1 MSQDGILYK
10 ILDRFIGTELQ
21 MVDFLGQFMHLAKK
35 NFEPGKVYNLHE
47 LCFVK
52 RKPSDNSDGEVLQFF
67 DEKLEIIEEIVLED
81 RASER
86 LRVNEFLSFDGDGQ
100 GAPEIDISPKV
111 NEFFNDILSLNDP
124 GFVKKGGGRLSRILL
139 EEDRKS
145 ERYTDR
151 PDIPLFE
158 DSEDGFQKVNP
169 LSRAFEEEEDLTIKS
184 SYNAEP
190 DLFSDLGIN
199 PEKEIDEP
207 ATPDFLNS
215 EEEEIVFTH
224 SSVVVPED
232 EEEDDEETYSIF
244 SGGIKVTPVTE
255 EDESVKKEVVDDNEV
270 TDFLESLVAVPEPQ
284 EEFVD
289 EVENKELNDDSEEYS
304 IDTEEIVVTE
314 VELPEPDEE
323 IEVAAEFSE
332 PDEEILIAAE
342 LPEPEEEVEMPD
354 ELPEPE
360 EEVELDAKLPES
372 DDEVE
377 LAEEIL
383 ETDELVEELAEP
395 EDQKV
400 EISEELEVEE
410 LSDVEKSEFS
420 SEIQELEEK
429 VEAVEDT
436 QVEAIVES
444 EEVLPKK
451 QRISIFADLEDLTE
465 VPEVETLDEVETEE
479 SSEEIVE
486 VVDYETN
493 PNVIEDVG
501 LEVEESAD
509 SENDMDVEIRT
520 EEELKPEIE
529 PEDVQEDV
537 ILAEMES
544 ESQESVEI
552 LPEELDKSLEDE
564 APLIPGDIETIEIG
578 ADEEQMGDEE
588 IDSLNDLIQ
597 GKEEIILDDIETIE
611 IGDVKEQMGDEEIDT
626 LNDLIQHK
634 DENVY
639 EVKEVVESESQED
652 KLMFDESFFDGV
664 IENPEELLTSVPES
678 DKLSESELLEIP
690 EEMEPN
696 IAEDKPDSEPELI
709 DIPLDDEVTTSEESS
724 PFKHLNANGEVND
737 QDSETVNEDL
747 INVQTP
753 LVDSTE
759 YDSTNDYE
767 ESNKPPLIQDQDN
780 GNTIK
785 DESRVM
791 EEETEPP
798 KSQLSVLIKM
808 LIVLAVIIATYFI
821 LQASGYLRG
830 KNAVKTD
837 ENLAQGALVIVDSNL
852 LADNREYPFNKDT
865 QNDVNIKGAAF
876 KDGRYFEVEEN
887 GTLNPVLYDT
897 STEKTY
903 KVFVPFDS
911 AAAKEDKK
919 VKKDDKSKKEVDK
932 KPVKKTDDNSNSGNI
947 TLQDAVKN
955 KVKETKIAD
964 FIFKSGKKYYVQ
976 ISAHRA
982 FDTAEKLAKEL
993 KKKGYKS
1000 FVMKIKKSGVAGEEG
1015 VWYRVRVGPFDK
1027 EEKAREVNNTL
1038 NPKLKK

>member
-10 ILDRFIGTELQ
+10 ILDRFIGADLQ

-35 NFEPGKVYNLHE
+35 NFEPGTVYNLHE

-52 RKPSDNSDGEVLQFF
+52 RKPSDSGDGEVLQFF

-81 RASER
+81 RATER
-86 LRVNEFLSFDGDGQ
+86 LRVNEFLSFDGDGESS
-100 GAPEIDISPKV
+100 PEIEISPKV
-111 NEFFNDILSLNDP
+111 SAFFNDVLSLNDP

-139 EEDRKS
+139 EEDKKS

-184 SYNAEP
+184 SYNDEP
-190 DLFSDLGIN
+190 DLFSDLGIH
-199 PEKEIDEP
+199 PEKETDEP
-207 ATPDFLNS
+207 VTPDFLNS
-215 EEEEIVFTH
+215 EEEEVVFTH
-224 SSVVVPED
+224 SSIVIPDDED
-232 EEEDDEETYSIF
+232 DDEETYSIF

-255 EDESVKKEVVDDNEV
+255 EDESPKKEVTDNNEV
-270 TDFLESLVAVPEPQ
+270 ADFLESLVAVPEPPL
-284 EEFVD
+284 EVVD
-289 EVENKELNDDSEEYS
+289 EVGDEDIIDVSGEYS
-304 IDTEEIVVTE
+304 IETTEIA
-314 VELPEPDEE
+314 E
-323 IEVAAEFSE
+323 IE
-332 PDEEILIAAE
+332 
-342 LPEPEEEVEMPD
+342 D
-354 ELPEPE
+354 ELPEPV
-360 EEVELDAKLPES
+360 EEVEMEDELPEPVEEVEMEDELPEPIDEFEIEDELPAS
-372 DDEVE
+372 VEEFEIEDENDETIGASLPHEEIDEV
-377 LAEEIL
+377 
-383 ETDELVEELAEP
+383 DELIDHIEEMEQQDDLSEDVAELK
-395 EDQKV
+395 EV
-400 EISEELEVEE
+400 EIA
-410 LSDVEKSEFS
+410 EFN
-420 SEIQELEEK
+420 SEIQELTEEVK
-429 VEAVEDT
+429 EFEVARDEEV
-436 QVEAIVES
+436 VES
-444 EEVLPKK
+444 EDIPQKK
-451 QRISIFADLEDLTE
+451 QRISIFADIDDITDE
-465 VPEVETLDEVETEE
+465 PEVETSDESEIPAAADDVVSLVNEEIAPEEVAEVDEVTEVNLE
-479 SSEEIVE
+479 IEEIVE
-486 VVDYETN
+486 SESDQDIHSEPEEALETD
-493 PNVIEDVG
+493 IQHDII
-501 LEVEESAD
+501 L
-509 SENDMDVEIRT
+509 
-520 EEELKPEIE
+520 PEIE
-529 PEDVQEDV
+529 SELKESSETVPEMIDG
-537 ILAEMES
+537 
-544 ESQESVEI
+544 
-552 LPEELDKSLEDE
+552 SLEEEAQIIDDE
-564 APLIPGDIETIEIG
+564 IETIETGSVDPIEVR
-578 ADEEQMGDEE
+578 DE
-588 IDSLNDLIQ
+588 IDSVNELIQ
-597 GKEEIILDDIETIE
+597 PGEEIVIEPE
-611 IGDVKEQMGDEEIDT
+611 K
-626 LNDLIQHK
+626 
-634 DENVY
+634 
-639 EVKEVVESESQED
+639 VVEAETEED

-664 IENPEELLTSVPES
+664 IE
-678 DKLSESELLEIP
+678 IP
-690 EEMEPN
+690 EESASPVAGDVPLSEPEPTELPGEEEPKV
-696 IAEDKPDSEPELI
+696 ADRKEEAEPELI
-709 DIPLDDEVTTSEESS
+709 DIPLYDEVAVPDAPP
-724 PFKHLNANGEVND
+724 PFKHLDEHGEIEGRESGNTGDNLTDTQIPIV
-737 QDSETVNEDL
+737 EM
-747 INVQTP
+747 
-753 LVDSTE
+753 TE
-759 YDSTNDYE
+759 YISTNENE
-767 ESNKPPLIQDQDN
+767 ESNQPPLIQDQDD
-780 GNTIK
+780 GNTVK

-911 AAAKEDKK
+911 ASVKEEKK
-919 VKKDDKSKKEVDK
+919 AKKDDKSKKEVDK
-932 KPVKKTDDNSNSGNI
+932 KPVKKADDNSNSGNI

-1015 VWYRVRVGPFDK
+1015 VLYRVRVGPFDK

>member
-52 RKPSDNSDGEVLQFF
+52 RKPSDSGGGEVLQFF
-67 DEKLEIIEEIVLED
+67 DEKLEIIEEIELED

-86 LRVNEFLSFDGDGQ
+86 LRVNEFLSFDGDDQ
-100 GAPEIDISPKV
+100 GTPEIDISPKV
-111 NEFFNDILSLNDP
+111 NVFFNDILSLNDP
-124 GFVKKGGGRLSRILL
+124 GFIKKGGGRLSRILL
-139 EEDRKS
+139 EEDRKGD
-145 ERYTDR
+145 RYTDR

-158 DSEDGFQKVNP
+158 DSEEGFQKVNP

-184 SYNAEP
+184 SYTEEP

-207 ATPDFLNS
+207 VIPDFMNS
-215 EEEEIVFTH
+215 EEEEVVFTH
-224 SSVVVPED
+224 SSIVVPED

-255 EDESVKKEVVDDNEV
+255 EDEILKKEVTDDNEV

-284 EEFVD
+284 EEPVD
-289 EVENKELNDDSEEYS
+289 EVENKELINDSEEYS
-304 IDTEEIVVTE
+304 IETDEIIDTEVD
-314 VELPEPDEE
+314 LPKPDEE
-323 IEVAAEFSE
+323 IEVADQFSE
-332 PDEEILIAAE
+332 SDADILIVAE
-342 LPEPEEEVEMPD
+342 LPEPEEEIEGN
-354 ELPEPE
+354 EEFPEPE
-360 EEVELDAKLPES
+360 EVD
-372 DDEVE
+372 

-383 ETDELVEELAEP
+383 ETDELVDELEEP
-395 EDQKV
+395 DDQIE
-400 EISEELEVEE
+400 EILGDIEVEE
-410 LSDVEKSEFS
+410 LLDEAITESTD
-420 SEIQELEEK
+420 EIQEIEGK
-429 VEAVEDT
+429 VEEVEDI
-436 QVEAIVES
+436 QDEIVAES
-444 EEVLPKK
+444 EEVPQKK
-451 QRISIFADLEDLTE
+451 QRISIFADIDDLAEEQVVETADETDIPIATEAIVEE
-465 VPEVETLDEVETEE
+465 VPDEISDGVDQATASEISEPDI
-479 SSEEIVE
+479 SEEVVMAEPGLDHDVE
-486 VVDYETN
+486 EAIDSFDELIQ
-493 PNVIEDVG
+493 PEEDV
-501 LEVEESAD
+501 VS
-509 SENDMDVEIRT
+509 
-520 EEELKPEIE
+520 EEE
-529 PEDVQEDV
+529 
-537 ILAEMES
+537 
-544 ESQESVEI
+544 
-552 LPEELDKSLEDE
+552 
-564 APLIPGDIETIEIG
+564 ET
-578 ADEEQMGDEE
+578 
-588 IDSLNDLIQ
+588 
-597 GKEEIILDDIETIE
+597 
-611 IGDVKEQMGDEEIDT
+611 
-626 LNDLIQHK
+626 
-634 DENVY
+634 
-639 EVKEVVESESQED
+639 VESLSGEEA
-652 KLMFDESFFDGV
+652 LMFDESFFDGV
-664 IENPEELLTSVPES
+664 IEIPEELQSPVPES

-696 IAEDKPDSEPELI
+696 IAEAKPDTEPELI
-709 DIPLDDEVTTSEESS
+709 DIPLEDEVLTSEESG
-724 PFKHLNANGEVND
+724 PFKHLDANGEVAVTG
-737 QDSETVNEDL
+737 SERIAEDL
-747 INVQTP
+747 TKTQTP
-753 LVDSTE
+753 LVETTENDLTYE
-759 YDSTNDYE
+759 YD
-767 ESNKPPLIQDQDN
+767 ESNQISSIPDTN
-780 GNTIK
+780 NVNTVK

-821 LQASGYLRG
+821 LQASGFLRG
-830 KNAVKTD
+830 KNAVQTD

-852 LADNREYPFNKDT
+852 LADDREYPFNKDT
-865 QNDVNIKGAAF
+865 QNDVNIKGATF

-911 AAAKEDKK
+911 AASKEDKK
-919 VKKDDKSKKEVDK
+919 VKKDDKGKKEVDNKTTK
-932 KPVKKTDDNSNSGNI
+932 KADENSNNGNI

-964 FIFKSGKKYYVQ
+964 FIFKSGKKYFVQ

-1015 VWYRVRVGPFDK
+1015 VWYRVRVGPYEN

>member
-10 ILDRFIGTELQ
+10 ILDRFIGADLQ

-35 NFEPGKVYNLHE
+35 NFEPGTVYNLHE

-52 RKPSDNSDGEVLQFF
+52 RKPSDSGDGEVLQFF

-81 RASER
+81 RATER
-86 LRVNEFLSFDGDGQ
+86 LRVNEFLSFDGDGESS
-100 GAPEIDISPKV
+100 PEIEISPKV
-111 NEFFNDILSLNDP
+111 SAFFNDVLSLNDP

-139 EEDRKS
+139 EEDKKS

-184 SYNAEP
+184 SYNDEP
-190 DLFSDLGIN
+190 DLFSDLGIH
-199 PEKEIDEP
+199 PEKETDEP
-207 ATPDFLNS
+207 VTPDFLNS
-215 EEEEIVFTH
+215 EEEEVVFTH
-224 SSVVVPED
+224 SSIVIPDDED
-232 EEEDDEETYSIF
+232 DDEETYSIF

-255 EDESVKKEVVDDNEV
+255 EDESPKKEVTDNNEV
-270 TDFLESLVAVPEPQ
+270 ADFLESLVAVPEPPL
-284 EEFVD
+284 EVVD
-289 EVENKELNDDSEEYS
+289 EVGDEDIIDVSGEYS
-304 IDTEEIVVTE
+304 IETTEIA
-314 VELPEPDEE
+314 E
-323 IEVAAEFSE
+323 IE
-332 PDEEILIAAE
+332 
-342 LPEPEEEVEMPD
+342 D
-354 ELPEPE
+354 ELPEPV
-360 EEVELDAKLPES
+360 EEVEMEDELPEPIDEFEIEDELPAS
-372 DDEVE
+372 VEEFEIEDENDETIGASLPHEEIDEV
-377 LAEEIL
+377 
-383 ETDELVEELAEP
+383 DELIDHIEEMEQQDDLSEDVAELKEVEIAEFNSEIEELT
-395 EDQKV
+395 
-400 EISEELEVEE
+400 EEVKEFEVARDEE
-410 LSDVEKSEFS
+410 V
-420 SEIQELEEK
+420 
-429 VEAVEDT
+429 
-436 QVEAIVES
+436 VES
-444 EEVLPKK
+444 EDIPQKK
-451 QRISIFADLEDLTE
+451 QRISIFADIDDITDE
-465 VPEVETLDEVETEE
+465 PEVETSDESEIPAAADDVVSLVNEEIAPEEVAEVDEVTEVNLE
-479 SSEEIVE
+479 IEEIVE
-486 VVDYETN
+486 SESDQDIHSE
-493 PNVIEDVG
+493 PEEA
-501 LEVEESAD
+501 LEAD
-509 SENDMDVEIRT
+509 IQHDII
-520 EEELKPEIE
+520 LPEIE
-529 PEDVQEDV
+529 SELKESSETVPEV
-537 ILAEMES
+537 I
-544 ESQESVEI
+544 
-552 LPEELDKSLEDE
+552 DGSLEEEAQIIPDE
-564 APLIPGDIETIEIG
+564 IETIETGSVDPIEVR
-578 ADEEQMGDEE
+578 DE
-588 IDSLNDLIQ
+588 IDSVNELIQ
-597 GKEEIILDDIETIE
+597 PGEEIVIEPE
-611 IGDVKEQMGDEEIDT
+611 K
-626 LNDLIQHK
+626 
-634 DENVY
+634 
-639 EVKEVVESESQED
+639 VVEAETEED

-664 IENPEELLTSVPES
+664 IE
-678 DKLSESELLEIP
+678 IP
-690 EEMEPN
+690 EESASPVAGDVPLSEPEPTELPGEEEPQVTDQK
-696 IAEDKPDSEPELI
+696 AEAEPELI
-709 DIPLDDEVTTSEESS
+709 DIPLYDEATVPDAPP
-724 PFKHLNANGEVND
+724 PFKHLDEHGEIEGRESGNTGDNLTDTQIPIV
-737 QDSETVNEDL
+737 EM
-747 INVQTP
+747 
-753 LVDSTE
+753 TE
-759 YDSTNDYE
+759 YISTNENE
-767 ESNKPPLIQDQDN
+767 ESNQPPLIQDQDD
-780 GNTIK
+780 GNTVK

-911 AAAKEDKK
+911 AAVKEEKK
-919 VKKDDKSKKEVDK
+919 AKKDDKGKKEVDK
-932 KPVKKTDDNSNSGNI
+932 KPVKKADDNSNSGNI

>member
-10 ILDRFIGTELQ
+10 ILDRFIGADLQ

-35 NFEPGKVYNLHE
+35 NFEPGTVYNLHE

-52 RKPSDNSDGEVLQFF
+52 RKPSDSGDGEVLQFF

-81 RASER
+81 RATER
-86 LRVNEFLSFDGDGQ
+86 LRVNEFLSFDGDGESS
-100 GAPEIDISPKV
+100 PEIEISPKV
-111 NEFFNDILSLNDP
+111 SAFFNDVLSLNDP

-139 EEDRKS
+139 EEDKKS

-184 SYNAEP
+184 SYNDEP
-190 DLFSDLGIN
+190 DLFSDLGIH
-199 PEKEIDEP
+199 PEKETDEP
-207 ATPDFLNS
+207 VTPDFLNS
-215 EEEEIVFTH
+215 EEEEVVFTH
-224 SSVVVPED
+224 SSIVIPDDED
-232 EEEDDEETYSIF
+232 DDEETYSIF

-255 EDESVKKEVVDDNEV
+255 EDESPKKEVTDNNEV
-270 TDFLESLVAVPEPQ
+270 ADFLESLVAVPEPPL
-284 EEFVD
+284 EVVD
-289 EVENKELNDDSEEYS
+289 EVGDEDIIDVSGEYS
-304 IDTEEIVVTE
+304 IETTEIAEIE
-314 VELPEPDEE
+314 DELPES
-323 IEVAAEFSE
+323 V
-332 PDEEILIAAE
+332 
-342 LPEPEEEVEMPD
+342 EEVEMAD
-354 ELPEPE
+354 ELPEPV
-360 EEVELDAKLPES
+360 EEVEMEDELPEPIDEFEIEDENDETIGAS
-372 DDEVE
+372 LPHEEIDEV
-377 LAEEIL
+377 
-383 ETDELVEELAEP
+383 DELIDHIEEMEQQVDLSEGVAELN
-395 EDQKV
+395 EV
-400 EISEELEVEE
+400 EIA
-410 LSDVEKSEFS
+410 EFN
-420 SEIQELEEK
+420 SEIQELTEEVK
-429 VEAVEDT
+429 EFEVARDEE
-436 QVEAIVES
+436 IVES
-444 EEVLPKK
+444 EDIPQKK
-451 QRISIFADLEDLTE
+451 QRISIFADIDDITDE
-465 VPEVETLDEVETEE
+465 PEVETSDESEIPAAADDVVSLVNEEIAPEEVAEVDEVTEVNLE
-479 SSEEIVE
+479 IEEIVE
-486 VVDYETN
+486 SESDQDIHSE
-493 PNVIEDVG
+493 PEEA
-501 LEVEESAD
+501 LEAD
-509 SENDMDVEIRT
+509 IQHDII
-520 EEELKPEIE
+520 LPEIE
-529 PEDVQEDV
+529 SELKESSETVPEV
-537 ILAEMES
+537 I
-544 ESQESVEI
+544 
-552 LPEELDKSLEDE
+552 DGSLEEEAQIIPDE
-564 APLIPGDIETIEIG
+564 IETIETGSVDPIEVR
-578 ADEEQMGDEE
+578 DE
-588 IDSLNDLIQ
+588 IDSVNELIQ
-597 GKEEIILDDIETIE
+597 PGEEIVIEPE
-611 IGDVKEQMGDEEIDT
+611 K
-626 LNDLIQHK
+626 
-634 DENVY
+634 
-639 EVKEVVESESQED
+639 VVEAETEED

-664 IENPEELLTSVPES
+664 IE
-678 DKLSESELLEIP
+678 IP
-690 EEMEPN
+690 EESASPVAGDVPSSEPEPTELPGEEEPKV
-696 IAEDKPDSEPELI
+696 ADRKEEAEPELI
-709 DIPLDDEVTTSEESS
+709 DIPLYDEATVPDAPP
-724 PFKHLNANGEVND
+724 PFKHLDEHGEIEGRESGNTGDNLTDTQIPIV
-737 QDSETVNEDL
+737 EM
-747 INVQTP
+747 
-753 LVDSTE
+753 TE
-759 YDSTNDYE
+759 YISTNENE
-767 ESNKPPLIQDQDN
+767 ESNQPPLIQDQDD
-780 GNTIK
+780 GNTVK

-911 AAAKEDKK
+911 AAVKEEKK
-919 VKKDDKSKKEVDK
+919 AKKDDKSKKEVDK
-932 KPVKKTDDNSNSGNI
+932 KPVKKADDNSNSGNI

>member
-10 ILDRFIGTELQ
+10 ILDRFIGADLQ

-35 NFEPGKVYNLHE
+35 NFEPGTVYNLHE

-52 RKPSDNSDGEVLQFF
+52 RKPSDSGDGEVLQFF
-67 DEKLEIIEEIVLED
+67 DDKLEIIEEIVLED
-81 RASER
+81 RATER
-86 LRVNEFLSFDGDGQ
+86 LRVNEFLSFDGDGESS
-100 GAPEIDISPKV
+100 PEIEISPKV
-111 NEFFNDILSLNDP
+111 SAFFNDVLSLNDP

-139 EEDRKS
+139 EEDKKS

-184 SYNAEP
+184 SYNDEP
-190 DLFSDLGIN
+190 DLFSDLGIH
-199 PEKEIDEP
+199 PEKETDEP
-207 ATPDFLNS
+207 VTPDFLNS
-215 EEEEIVFTH
+215 EEEEVVFTH
-224 SSVVVPED
+224 SSIVIPDDED
-232 EEEDDEETYSIF
+232 DDEETYSIF

-255 EDESVKKEVVDDNEV
+255 EDESPKKEVTDNNEV
-270 TDFLESLVAVPEPQ
+270 ADFLESLVAVPEPPL
-284 EEFVD
+284 EVVD
-289 EVENKELNDDSEEYS
+289 EVGDEDIIDVSGEYS
-304 IDTEEIVVTE
+304 IETTEIA
-314 VELPEPDEE
+314 E
-323 IEVAAEFSE
+323 IE
-332 PDEEILIAAE
+332 
-342 LPEPEEEVEMPD
+342 D
-354 ELPEPE
+354 ELPEPV
-360 EEVELDAKLPES
+360 EEVEMEDELPEPIDEFEIEDELPAS
-372 DDEVE
+372 VEEFEIEDENDETIGASLPHEEIDEV
-377 LAEEIL
+377 
-383 ETDELVEELAEP
+383 DELIDHIEEMEQQDDLSEDVAELK
-395 EDQKV
+395 EV
-400 EISEELEVEE
+400 EIA
-410 LSDVEKSEFS
+410 EFN
-420 SEIQELEEK
+420 SEIQELTEEVK
-429 VEAVEDT
+429 EFEVARDEEV
-436 QVEAIVES
+436 VES
-444 EEVLPKK
+444 EDIPQKK
-451 QRISIFADLEDLTE
+451 QRISIFADIDDITDE
-465 VPEVETLDEVETEE
+465 PEVETSDESEIPAAADDVVSLVNEEIAPEEVAEVDEVTEVNLE
-479 SSEEIVE
+479 IEEIVE
-486 VVDYETN
+486 SESDQDIHSE
-493 PNVIEDVG
+493 PEEA
-501 LEVEESAD
+501 LEAD
-509 SENDMDVEIRT
+509 IQHDII
-520 EEELKPEIE
+520 LPEIE
-529 PEDVQEDV
+529 SELKESSETVPEV
-537 ILAEMES
+537 I
-544 ESQESVEI
+544 
-552 LPEELDKSLEDE
+552 DGSLEEEAQIIDDE
-564 APLIPGDIETIEIG
+564 IETIETG
-578 ADEEQMGDEE
+578 SVDPVEVRDE
-588 IDSLNDLIQ
+588 IDSVNALIQ
-597 GKEEIILDDIETIE
+597 PGEEIVIEPE
-611 IGDVKEQMGDEEIDT
+611 K
-626 LNDLIQHK
+626 
-634 DENVY
+634 
-639 EVKEVVESESQED
+639 VVEAETEED

-664 IENPEELLTSVPES
+664 IE
-678 DKLSESELLEIP
+678 IP
-690 EEMEPN
+690 EESASPVAGDVPSSEPEPTELPGEEEPQVTDQK
-696 IAEDKPDSEPELI
+696 AEAEPELI
-709 DIPLDDEVTTSEESS
+709 DIPLYDEVAVPDAPP
-724 PFKHLNANGEVND
+724 PFKHLDEHGEIEGRESGNTGDNLTDTQIPIV
-737 QDSETVNEDL
+737 EM
-747 INVQTP
+747 
-753 LVDSTE
+753 TE
-759 YDSTNDYE
+759 YISTNENE
-767 ESNKPPLIQDQDN
+767 ESNQPPLIQDQDD
-780 GNTIK
+780 GNTVK

-911 AAAKEDKK
+911 AAVKEEKK
-919 VKKDDKSKKEVDK
+919 AKKDDKSKKEVDK
-932 KPVKKTDDNSNSGNI
+932 KPVKKADDNSNSGNI

>member
-10 ILDRFIGTELQ
+10 ILDRFIGADLQ

-35 NFEPGKVYNLHE
+35 NFEPGTVYNLHE

-52 RKPSDNSDGEVLQFF
+52 RKPSDSGDGEVLQFF

-81 RASER
+81 RATER
-86 LRVNEFLSFDGDGQ
+86 LRVNEFLSFDGDGESS
-100 GAPEIDISPKV
+100 PEIEISPKV
-111 NEFFNDILSLNDP
+111 SAFFNDVLSLNDP

-139 EEDRKS
+139 EEDKKS

-184 SYNAEP
+184 SYNDEP
-190 DLFSDLGIN
+190 DLFSDLGIH
-199 PEKEIDEP
+199 PEKETDEP
-207 ATPDFLNS
+207 VTPDFLNS
-215 EEEEIVFTH
+215 EEEEVVFTH
-224 SSVVVPED
+224 SSIVIPDDED
-232 EEEDDEETYSIF
+232 DDEETYSIF

-255 EDESVKKEVVDDNEV
+255 EDESPKKEVTDNNEV
-270 TDFLESLVAVPEPQ
+270 ADFLESLVAVPEPPL
-284 EEFVD
+284 EVVD
-289 EVENKELNDDSEEYS
+289 EVGDEDIIDVSGEYS
-304 IDTEEIVVTE
+304 IETTEIA
-314 VELPEPDEE
+314 E
-323 IEVAAEFSE
+323 IE
-332 PDEEILIAAE
+332 
-342 LPEPEEEVEMPD
+342 D
-354 ELPEPE
+354 ELPEPV
-360 EEVELDAKLPES
+360 EEVEMGDELPEPVEEVEMEDELPEPIDEFEIEDELPAS
-372 DDEVE
+372 VEEFEIEDENDQTIGASLPHEEIDEV
-377 LAEEIL
+377 
-383 ETDELVEELAEP
+383 DELIDHIEEMEQQVDLSEDVVELKE
-395 EDQKV
+395 V
-400 EISEELEVEE
+400 EIAESIE
-410 LSDVEKSEFS
+410 
-420 SEIQELEEK
+420 EIQEIKELEEA
-429 VEAVEDT
+429 EAT
-436 QVEAIVES
+436 QDAIVAES
-444 EEVLPKK
+444 EEIPQKK
-451 QRISIFADLEDLTE
+451 QRISIFADIDDITDE
-465 VPEVETLDEVETEE
+465 PEVETSDESEIPAAADDVVSLVNEEIAPEEVAEVDEVTEVNLE
-479 SSEEIVE
+479 IEEIVE
-486 VVDYETN
+486 SESDQDIHSE
-493 PNVIEDVG
+493 PEEA
-501 LEVEESAD
+501 LEAD
-509 SENDMDVEIRT
+509 IQHDII
-520 EEELKPEIE
+520 LPEIE
-529 PEDVQEDV
+529 SELKESSETVPEV
-537 ILAEMES
+537 I
-544 ESQESVEI
+544 
-552 LPEELDKSLEDE
+552 DGSLEEEAQIIDDE
-564 APLIPGDIETIEIG
+564 IETIETG
-578 ADEEQMGDEE
+578 SVDPVEVRDE
-588 IDSLNDLIQ
+588 IDSVNALIQ
-597 GKEEIILDDIETIE
+597 PGEEIVIEPE
-611 IGDVKEQMGDEEIDT
+611 K
-626 LNDLIQHK
+626 
-634 DENVY
+634 
-639 EVKEVVESESQED
+639 VVEAETEED

-664 IENPEELLTSVPES
+664 IE
-678 DKLSESELLEIP
+678 IP
-690 EEMEPN
+690 EESASPVAGDVPSSEPEPTELPGEEEPQVTDQK
-696 IAEDKPDSEPELI
+696 AEAEPELI
-709 DIPLDDEVTTSEESS
+709 DIPLYDEATVPDAPP
-724 PFKHLNANGEVND
+724 PFKHLDEHGEIESRESGNTGDNLTDTQIPIV
-737 QDSETVNEDL
+737 EM
-747 INVQTP
+747 
-753 LVDSTE
+753 TE
-759 YDSTNDYE
+759 YISTNENE
-767 ESNKPPLIQDQDN
+767 ESNQPPLIQDQDD
-780 GNTIK
+780 GNTVK

-911 AAAKEDKK
+911 ASVKEEKK
-919 VKKDDKSKKEVDK
+919 AKKDDKGKKEVDK
-932 KPVKKTDDNSNSGNI
+932 KPVKKADDNSNSGNI

>member
-10 ILDRFIGTELQ
+10 ILDRFIGADLQ

-35 NFEPGKVYNLHE
+35 NFEPGTVYNLHE

-52 RKPSDNSDGEVLQFF
+52 RKPSDSGDGEVLQFF
-67 DEKLEIIEEIVLED
+67 DDKLEIIEEIVLED
-81 RASER
+81 RATER
-86 LRVNEFLSFDGDGQ
+86 LRVNEFLSFDGDGESS
-100 GAPEIDISPKV
+100 PEIEISPKV
-111 NEFFNDILSLNDP
+111 SAFFNDVLSLNDP

-139 EEDRKS
+139 EEDKKS

-184 SYNAEP
+184 SYNDEP
-190 DLFSDLGIN
+190 DLFSDLGIH
-199 PEKEIDEP
+199 PEKETDEP
-207 ATPDFLNS
+207 VTPDFLNS
-215 EEEEIVFTH
+215 EEEEVVFTH
-224 SSVVVPED
+224 SSIVIPDDED
-232 EEEDDEETYSIF
+232 DDEETYSIF

-255 EDESVKKEVVDDNEV
+255 EDESPKKEVTDNNEV
-270 TDFLESLVAVPEPQ
+270 ADFLESLVAVPEPPL
-284 EEFVD
+284 EVVD
-289 EVENKELNDDSEEYS
+289 EVGDEDIIDVSGEYS
-304 IDTEEIVVTE
+304 IETTEIA
-314 VELPEPDEE
+314 E
-323 IEVAAEFSE
+323 IE
-332 PDEEILIAAE
+332 
-342 LPEPEEEVEMPD
+342 D
-354 ELPEPE
+354 ELPEPV
-360 EEVELDAKLPES
+360 EEVEMEDELPEPVEEVEMEDELPEPIDEFEDELPEPVEEVEMADELPEPVEEVEMEDELPEPIDDFEIEDENDETIGAS
-372 DDEVE
+372 LPHEEIDEV
-377 LAEEIL
+377 
-383 ETDELVEELAEP
+383 DELIDHIEEMEQQDDLSEDVAELKEVEIAEFNSEIEELT
-395 EDQKV
+395 
-400 EISEELEVEE
+400 EEVKEFEVARDEE
-410 LSDVEKSEFS
+410 V
-420 SEIQELEEK
+420 
-429 VEAVEDT
+429 
-436 QVEAIVES
+436 VES
-444 EEVLPKK
+444 EDIPQKK
-451 QRISIFADLEDLTE
+451 QRISIFADIDDITDE
-465 VPEVETLDEVETEE
+465 PEVETSDESEIPAAADDVVSLVNEEIAPEEVAEVDEVTEVNLE
-479 SSEEIVE
+479 IEEIVE
-486 VVDYETN
+486 SESDQDIHSE
-493 PNVIEDVG
+493 PEEA
-501 LEVEESAD
+501 LEAD
-509 SENDMDVEIRT
+509 IQHDII
-520 EEELKPEIE
+520 LPEIE
-529 PEDVQEDV
+529 SELKESSETVPEV
-537 ILAEMES
+537 I
-544 ESQESVEI
+544 
-552 LPEELDKSLEDE
+552 DGSLEEEAQIIPDE
-564 APLIPGDIETIEIG
+564 IETIETGSVDPIEVR
-578 ADEEQMGDEE
+578 DE
-588 IDSLNDLIQ
+588 IDSVNELIQ
-597 GKEEIILDDIETIE
+597 PGEEIVIEPE
-611 IGDVKEQMGDEEIDT
+611 K
-626 LNDLIQHK
+626 
-634 DENVY
+634 
-639 EVKEVVESESQED
+639 VVEAETEED

-664 IENPEELLTSVPES
+664 IE
-678 DKLSESELLEIP
+678 IP
-690 EEMEPN
+690 EESASPV
-696 IAEDKPDSEPELI
+696 AEDVPLSEPEPTELPGEEEPQVTDQKAEAEPELI
-709 DIPLDDEVTTSEESS
+709 DIPLYDEVAVPDAPP
-724 PFKHLNANGEVND
+724 PFKHLDEHGEIESRESGNTGDNLTDTQIPIV
-737 QDSETVNEDL
+737 EM
-747 INVQTP
+747 
-753 LVDSTE
+753 TE
-759 YDSTNDYE
+759 YISANENE
-767 ESNKPPLIQDQDN
+767 ESNQPPLIQDQDD
-780 GNTIK
+780 GNTVK

-911 AAAKEDKK
+911 AAVKEEKK
-919 VKKDDKSKKEVDK
+919 AKKDDKGKKEVDK
-932 KPVKKTDDNSNSGNI
+932 KPVKKADDNSNSGNI

>member
-10 ILDRFIGTELQ
+10 ILDRFIGADLQ

-35 NFEPGKVYNLHE
+35 NFEPGTVYNLHE

-52 RKPSDNSDGEVLQFF
+52 RKPSDSGDGEVLQFF

-81 RASER
+81 RATER
-86 LRVNEFLSFDGDGQ
+86 LRVNEFLSFDGDGESS
-100 GAPEIDISPKV
+100 PEIEISPKV
-111 NEFFNDILSLNDP
+111 SAFFNDVLSLNDP
-124 GFVKKGGGRLSRILL
+124 GFVKKGGRRLSRILL
-139 EEDRKS
+139 EEDKKS

-184 SYNAEP
+184 SYNDEP
-190 DLFSDLGIN
+190 DLFSDLGIH
-199 PEKEIDEP
+199 PEKETDEP
-207 ATPDFLNS
+207 VTPDFLNS
-215 EEEEIVFTH
+215 EEEEVVFTH
-224 SSVVVPED
+224 SSIVIPDDED
-232 EEEDDEETYSIF
+232 DDEETYSIF

-255 EDESVKKEVVDDNEV
+255 EDESPKKEVTDNNEV
-270 TDFLESLVAVPEPQ
+270 ADFLESLVAVPEPPL
-284 EEFVD
+284 EVVD
-289 EVENKELNDDSEEYS
+289 EVGDEDIIDVSGEYS
-304 IDTEEIVVTE
+304 IETTEIA
-314 VELPEPDEE
+314 E
-323 IEVAAEFSE
+323 IE
-332 PDEEILIAAE
+332 
-342 LPEPEEEVEMPD
+342 D
-354 ELPEPE
+354 ELPEPV
-360 EEVELDAKLPES
+360 EEVEMADEIPEPVEEVEMEDELPEPIDEIEDELPEPVEEVEMEDELPEPVEEVEMEDELPEPIDEFEIEDELPAS
-372 DDEVE
+372 VEEFEIEDENDETIGASLPHEEIDEV
-377 LAEEIL
+377 
-383 ETDELVEELAEP
+383 DELIDHIEEMEQQDDLSEDVAELKEVEIAEFNSEIEELT
-395 EDQKV
+395 
-400 EISEELEVEE
+400 EEVKEFEVARDEE
-410 LSDVEKSEFS
+410 V
-420 SEIQELEEK
+420 
-429 VEAVEDT
+429 
-436 QVEAIVES
+436 VES
-444 EEVLPKK
+444 EDIPQKK
-451 QRISIFADLEDLTE
+451 QRISIFADIDDITDE
-465 VPEVETLDEVETEE
+465 PEVETSDESEIPAAADDVVSLVNEEIAPEEVAEVDEVTEVNLE
-479 SSEEIVE
+479 IEEIVE
-486 VVDYETN
+486 SESDQDIHSE
-493 PNVIEDVG
+493 PEEA
-501 LEVEESAD
+501 LEAD
-509 SENDMDVEIRT
+509 IQHDII
-520 EEELKPEIE
+520 LPEIE
-529 PEDVQEDV
+529 SELKESSETVPEV
-537 ILAEMES
+537 I
-544 ESQESVEI
+544 
-552 LPEELDKSLEDE
+552 DGSLEEEAQIIPDE
-564 APLIPGDIETIEIG
+564 IETIETGSVDPIEVR
-578 ADEEQMGDEE
+578 DE
-588 IDSLNDLIQ
+588 IDSVNELIQ
-597 GKEEIILDDIETIE
+597 PGEEIVIEPE
-611 IGDVKEQMGDEEIDT
+611 K
-626 LNDLIQHK
+626 
-634 DENVY
+634 
-639 EVKEVVESESQED
+639 VVEAETEED

-664 IENPEELLTSVPES
+664 IE
-678 DKLSESELLEIP
+678 IP
-690 EEMEPN
+690 EESASPV
-696 IAEDKPDSEPELI
+696 AEDVPLSEPEPTELPGEEEPQFTDQKAEAEPELI
-709 DIPLDDEVTTSEESS
+709 DIPLYDEVAVPDAPP
-724 PFKHLNANGEVND
+724 PFKHLDEHGEIEGRESGNTGDNLTDTQIPIV
-737 QDSETVNEDL
+737 EM
-747 INVQTP
+747 
-753 LVDSTE
+753 TE
-759 YDSTNDYE
+759 YISTNENE
-767 ESNKPPLIQDQDN
+767 ESNQPPLIQDQDD
-780 GNTIK
+780 GNTVK

-911 AAAKEDKK
+911 AAVKEEKK
-919 VKKDDKSKKEVDK
+919 AKKDDKGKKEVDK
-932 KPVKKTDDNSNSGNI
+932 KPVKKADDNSNSGNI

>member
-10 ILDRFIGTELQ
+10 ILDRFIGADLQ

-35 NFEPGKVYNLHE
+35 NFEPGTVYNLHE

-52 RKPSDNSDGEVLQFF
+52 RKPSDSGDGEVLQFF

-81 RASER
+81 RATER
-86 LRVNEFLSFDGDGQ
+86 LRVNEFLSFDGDGESS
-100 GAPEIDISPKV
+100 PEIEISPKV
-111 NEFFNDILSLNDP
+111 SAFFNDVLSLNDP

-139 EEDRKS
+139 EEDKKS

-184 SYNAEP
+184 SYNDEP
-190 DLFSDLGIN
+190 DLFSDLGIH
-199 PEKEIDEP
+199 PEKETDEP
-207 ATPDFLNS
+207 VTPDFLNS
-215 EEEEIVFTH
+215 EEEEVVFTH
-224 SSVVVPED
+224 SSIVIPDDED
-232 EEEDDEETYSIF
+232 DDEETYSIF

-255 EDESVKKEVVDDNEV
+255 EDESPKKEVTDNNEV
-270 TDFLESLVAVPEPQ
+270 ADFLESLVAVPEPPL
-284 EEFVD
+284 EVVD
-289 EVENKELNDDSEEYS
+289 EVGDEDIIDVSGEYS
-304 IDTEEIVVTE
+304 IETTEIA
-314 VELPEPDEE
+314 E
-323 IEVAAEFSE
+323 IE
-332 PDEEILIAAE
+332 
-342 LPEPEEEVEMPD
+342 D
-354 ELPEPE
+354 ELPEPV
-360 EEVELDAKLPES
+360 EEVEMEDELPES
-372 DDEVE
+372 VEEVEMEDELPEPIDEFEIEDGLPASVEEFEIEDENDGTIGASLPHEEIDEV
-377 LAEEIL
+377 
-383 ETDELVEELAEP
+383 DELIDHIEEMEQQDDLSEDVAELK
-395 EDQKV
+395 EV
-400 EISEELEVEE
+400 EIA
-410 LSDVEKSEFS
+410 EFN
-420 SEIQELEEK
+420 SEIQELTEEVK
-429 VEAVEDT
+429 EFEVARDEEV
-436 QVEAIVES
+436 VES
-444 EEVLPKK
+444 EDIPQKK
-451 QRISIFADLEDLTE
+451 QRISIFADIDDITDE
-465 VPEVETLDEVETEE
+465 PEVETSDESEIPAAADDVVSLVNEEIAPEEVAEVDEVTEVNLE
-479 SSEEIVE
+479 IEEIVE
-486 VVDYETN
+486 SESDQDIHSE
-493 PNVIEDVG
+493 PEEA
-501 LEVEESAD
+501 LEAD
-509 SENDMDVEIRT
+509 IQHDII
-520 EEELKPEIE
+520 LPEIE
-529 PEDVQEDV
+529 SELKESSETVPEV
-537 ILAEMES
+537 I
-544 ESQESVEI
+544 
-552 LPEELDKSLEDE
+552 DGSLEEEAQIIPDE
-564 APLIPGDIETIEIG
+564 IETIETG
-578 ADEEQMGDEE
+578 SVDPVEVRDE
-588 IDSLNDLIQ
+588 IDSVNALIQ
-597 GKEEIILDDIETIE
+597 PGEEIVIEPE
-611 IGDVKEQMGDEEIDT
+611 K
-626 LNDLIQHK
+626 
-634 DENVY
+634 
-639 EVKEVVESESQED
+639 VVEAETEED

-664 IENPEELLTSVPES
+664 IE
-678 DKLSESELLEIP
+678 IP
-690 EEMEPN
+690 EESASPVAGDVPSSEPEPTELPGEEEPQVTDQK
-696 IAEDKPDSEPELI
+696 AEAEPELI
-709 DIPLDDEVTTSEESS
+709 DIPLYDEVAVPDAPP
-724 PFKHLNANGEVND
+724 PFKHLDEHGEIESRESGNTGDNLTDTQIPIV
-737 QDSETVNEDL
+737 EM
-747 INVQTP
+747 
-753 LVDSTE
+753 TE
-759 YDSTNDYE
+759 YISTNENE
-767 ESNKPPLIQDQDN
+767 ESNQPPLIQDQDD
-780 GNTIK
+780 GNTVK

-911 AAAKEDKK
+911 AAVKEEKK
-919 VKKDDKSKKEVDK
+919 AKKDDKGKKEVDK
-932 KPVKKTDDNSNSGNI
+932 KPVKKADDNSNSGNI